1 MSGRTSSS
9 RRGYTLIE
17 VLVVMSIISVLIGL
31 TLAAVQRARASAQRT
46 ACMNNMKNQGLAV
59 LNYESAHGA
68 LPPGGISGPFPAFS
82 VPDGASHGLW
92 AVLLG
97 HLDQDAIAARYRLD
111 LSFDHPDNQPA
122 ARAIINVLQCPAEP
136 SGRVEQWEPASNYAG
151 IADYGPL
158 EVNPFLAD
166 IAMIDPVD
174 NFEGP
179 LPVNGR
185 VRIPEITD
193 GTSQT
198 VLIAEAGSGGG
209 TAWCSST
216 NLLSVRTLFAGS
228 STHRGG
234 ANVCLADGSVRFL
247 RSSLST
253 RVLAALATRAGGEVI
268 GEDY

>member
-1 MSGRTSSS
+1 MSRRTSST
-9 RRGYTLIE
+9 RQGYTLIE
-17 VLVVMSIISVLIGL
+17 LLVVMSIISVLIGL
-31 TLAAVQRARASAQRT
+31 TLAGVQRARANAQRA

-59 LNYESAHGA
+59 MNFESAHGA
-68 LPPGGISGPFPAFS
+68 LPPGALQGPFPAFG

-92 AVLLG
+92 VVLLG
-97 HLDQDAIAARYRLD
+97 YLDQDAVAARYRLD
-111 LSFDHPDNQPA
+111 LSFDHPGNQPA
-122 ARAIINVLQCPAEP
+122 ARAIIKVLQCPAEP
-136 SGRVEQWEPASNYAG
+136 PGRVEQWEPASNYAG

-198 VLIAEAGSGGG
+198 ILLSEAGSGGG

-228 STHRGG
+228 SAHRGG

>member
-9 RRGYTLIE
+9 RRAYTLIE
-17 VLVVMSIISVLIGL
+17 LLVVMAIISVLIGL
-31 TLAAVQRARASAQRT
+31 TLAGVQRVRASAQRA

-68 LPPGGISGPFPAFS
+68 LPPGAIQGPFPAFN

-92 AVLLG
+92 PLLLG
-97 HLDQDAIAARYRLD
+97 HLDQDAVAAHYRLD

-122 ARAIINVLQCPAEP
+122 ARAIIKVLQCPANV
-136 SGRVEQWEPASNYAG
+136 SGRVEQWEPASNYG
-151 IADYGPL
+151 GVADYGPL

-166 IAMIDPVD
+166 IAMIDPVN
-174 NFEGP
+174 NFDGP
-179 LPVNGR
+179 LPVNGQ

-198 VLIAEAGSGGG
+198 ILLAEAGSGGG

-216 NLLSVRTLFAGS
+216 NLLSVRSLFAGS
-228 STHRGG
+228 GAHRDG
-234 ANVCLADGSVRFL
+234 ANACLADGSVRFL
-247 RSSLST
+247 RSSLDT
-253 RVLAALATRAGGEVI
+253 RILARLATRAGGEVI
-268 GEDY
+268 GEDF